1 MKKVFTYNIMEA
13 FPELSGNQVA
23 LLRAEFTTGHVLDEL
38 FVLAIHDSQK
48 TYTVVETL
56 SDAIELSK
64 KIVLGRNDVE
74 CVVYGKNKEVLYDMD
89 RDKVNAS

>member
-1 MKKVFTYNIMEA
+1 MET

-23 LLRAEFTTGHVLDEL
+23 LLRAKFATGHVLDEL
-38 FVLAIHDSQK
+38 FVLAIDDNQK

-64 KIVLGRNDVE
+64 KIVLERNDVE
-74 CVVYGKNKEVLYDMD
+74 CIVYGKNKQVPYCADLH
-89 RDKVNAS
+89 KINTL